1 MDISIQEL
9 SQIQNLEDMD
19 IHYNVHDPK
28 IYALY
33 QSFKNEIEFDGQVK
47 KDFLDFLKSKQVV
60 SVSVMS
66 NSNLLEYL
74 RKKNPVKYPKPNSQ
88 ITITELLEKSKEYI
102 ALNKKSQKQRR
113 IVVLQDVHYEN
124 LRLNKIV
131 KIIPYN
137 SYIGEKSVEALKQYK
152 DYQGN
157 IDVQDSESGVLVF
170 VPDAKDF
177 KLKVDLFA
185 LLATFD
191 FPIYDSSSVDEA
203 FEIYKSK
210 KPRIVVLTNL
220 DSDVRSKELL
230 LKMEDFD
237 PFVKKLNFVESPA
250 SHKDRE
256 IKRIGRYYSSGYKE
270 LMKNADFGKELLPEE
285 IKISILDNIKDVESN
300 FSKELFYEKAYALKQ
315 FGRYFNITIL
325 WNMLKNIEKK
335 YL

>member
-28 IYALY
+28 IYALF
-33 QSFKNEIEFDGQVK
+33 QSFKNEIEFDGLVK
-47 KDFLDFLKSKQVV
+47 KDFLEFLKRKQVV
-60 SVSVMS
+60 GLSVMS

-74 RKKNPVKYPKPNSQ
+74 RKKNPVKYPNPNSQ
-88 ITITELLEKSKEYI
+88 MTITELLEKSEEYI

-113 IVVLQDVHYEN
+113 IIVLQDVHYEN

-137 SYIGEKSVEALKQYK
+137 SYIGEKSVAALKQYQ
-152 DYQGN
+152 DYIGN
-157 IDVQDSESGVLVF
+157 IDALDSESGALVF
-170 VPDAKDF
+170 VPDVKDF

-191 FPIYDSSSVDEA
+191 FPIYDSASVDEA

-210 KPRIVVLTNL
+210 NPKIVVLTNL

-230 LKMEDFD
+230 LKLEDFD

-250 SHKDRE
+250 SHKERE

-270 LMKNADFGKELLPEE
+270 LMKNADFGKETLPEE
-285 IKISILDNIKDVESN
+285 IKITILDSIKDVESH

-325 WNMLKNIEKK
+325 WKMLKNIEKK

>member
-1 MDISIQEL
+1 MDVSLAILNGIE
-9 SQIQNLEDMD
+9 NLDD
-19 IHYNVHDPK
+19 YDVHYNIHDAK

-33 QSFKNEIEFDGQVK
+33 QNFKEQIEFNGLVTK
-47 KDFLDFLKSKQVV
+47 KLVGFLLSKQVV
-60 SVSVMS
+60 SFSIMS
-66 NSNLLEYL
+66 NQKILEYL
-74 RKKNPVKYPKPNSQ
+74 RKIEPKKYILPNIKMS
-88 ITITELLEKSKEYI
+88 ITDLIQRSEEYLQ
-102 ALNKKSQKQRR
+102 LNKKSHKQRR
-113 IVVLQDVHYEN
+113 LIVLQDVYYEN
-124 LRLNKIV
+124 LRLNKLI

-137 SYIGEKSVEALKQYK
+137 SYIGEKSIGLLKPYH
-152 DYQGN
+152 DYAED
-157 IDVQDSESGVLVF
+157 IDVLDSESGVLVF

-191 FPIYDSSSVDEA
+191 FPIYDSESVDNA
-203 FEIYKSK
+203 FSIYQNKNPK
-210 KPRIVVLTNL
+210 IVVLANL

-230 LKMEDFD
+230 LRLEDYD

-256 IKRIGRYYSSGYKE
+256 IKRLGRYYSSGYKE
-270 LMKNADFGKELLPEE
+270 VMKNADFGKEPLPEE
-285 IKISILDNIKDVESN
+285 IKITILDSLRDVETN

-315 FGRYFNITIL
+315 FGRYFNISIL